1 MTSGHT
7 VAKENSDG
15 VAQSRLI
22 KREPDWRNFKNS
34 FSRTK
39 KFNNNRDVQ
48 AWDWKNIES
57 VGNTVTFFRVDESTQ
72 STFRISLIGI
82 DRSRLLPF
90 SLLNDQHYYP
100 AN

>member
-34 FSRTK
+34 FLERKNLIIIGTCKRGIGRTS
-39 KFNNNRDVQ
+39 NR
-48 AWDWKNIES
+48 S
-57 VGNTVTFFRVDESTQ
+57 VTQ
-72 STFRISLIGI
+72 LPSFASMNQ
-82 DRSRLLPF
+82 RSPLFVFP
-90 SLLNDQHYYP
+90 
-100 AN
+100 

>member
-34 FSRTK
+34 FLERKNLIIIGTCK
-39 KFNNNRDVQ
+39 DVGLEEL
-48 AWDWKNIES
+48 ES

-90 SLLNDQHYYP
+90 YYLS
-100 AN
+100 